1 MSTTLMPCPVC
12 GHTLSPWATACPSC
26 AHPLR
31 PARQEE
37 GFFLKTMN
45 VIAQA
50 VVGTLAGILGF
61 ALLVALFFAAAHFFR
76 W

>member
-1 MSTTLMPCPVC
+1 MVMTLTPCPAC
-12 GHTLSPWATACPSC
+12 GHMLSPSAMACPSC
-26 AHPLR
+26 GHPLGPTGR
-31 PARQEE
+31 EE

-50 VVGTLAGILGF
+50 VVGILAGILGF
-61 ALLVALFFAAAHFFR
+61 ALLVALFFAAAHFLH